1 MKKRLHLFSTLLLAV
16 SFFAASAAAQTLSWK
31 QIVGIIPANNVVG
44 SGTGAV
50 AGGFLPWTTTEGA
63 ARVDLRSGKIEFV
76 VRGLVFAG
84 GNTVGTPAP
93 VTAVN
98 GTLVCDADGSA
109 SPDKNSVLVQTPS
122 VPLTSTGD
130 AFFSGKIG
138 SIPSVCQ
145 TEKDVAFLIRV
156 TAFGSSTTSQG
167 PWIANGAVLLR
178 GNDNDRDHDRDN
190 H

>member
-1 MKKRLHLFSTLLLAV
+1 MRKTLQLLSTLVVGL
-16 SFFAASAAAQTLSWK
+16 SFFAATAAAQTISWK

-50 AGGFLPWTTTEGA
+50 PGGFLPWTTTAGA
-63 ARVDLRSGKIEFV
+63 ARVDLRSGKVEFV

-84 GNTVGTPAP
+84 GNTIGTAAP

-109 SPDKNSVLVQTPS
+109 SPGKNSVLVQTLS
-122 VPLTSTGD
+122 VPLTFTGD

-138 SIPSVCQ
+138 PIPSVCQ
-145 TEKDVAFLIRV
+145 TEPDIAFLIRV
-156 TAFGSSTTSQG
+156 TAFNGNAISQG

-178 GNDNDRDHDRDN
+178 DNDRDKH
-190 H
+190 